1 MTVINTNTGA
11 LTART
16 YAVKA
21 NDSMT
26 KAMERLA
33 SGLRIN
39 SAADD
44 AAGLAVAN
52 KMESQLRGMNIAIR
66 NSQDGISLVQT
77 AEAGMSEISNMLIRM
92 RELAVQMNNGIYTAS
107 DRSNAQLEVDALML
121 EVDKIANNTAFNDV
135 KVLDGTYSANI
146 RAGNTNVELIDVT
159 VERMNTDSLGGDNL
173 AGTKSTATADDST
186 AVDKVGTTVVTSTAA
201 DSITIQNANLGT
213 GISAFTAANANGTYT
228 LSGTDAASFSLDS
241 ANNIVSNAAI
251 AFDTSASPK
260 NSYDLQLTYTNQAG
274 TNSFTENVKLNITAN
289 ETIAA
294 IKTATTNLTT
304 SESAAM
310 SFRATNS
317 AGASDGIL
325 SSNLQAFVDADTG
338 VGSYSVTGTDAAQ
351 ITVDSVNGI
360 ISAALDFENKQD
372 SGTNN
377 VYDFNVVYTSST
389 GDKFTETVA
398 LTVTDSQEEVVTFT
412 DSQDD
417 DFSASD
423 DTNVTRG
430 DVFTATVDGVT
441 LAATVTAD
449 DTAFTNAKLATLL
462 NEENA
467 QQATAAR
474 GTFSVNGSNQ
484 IVWTYADA
492 VGNTSDAPNSIIQT
506 DKNIVVDNVTT
517 TDVDGVFSV
526 TMLDTHITGGNT
538 AAGDIFTLTVGLETL
553 TVTGQ
558 QTTAAGVVDAF
569 VALDTSEL
577 GFTLADNGNNLTVTM
592 REPGVLSTPVMTA
605 TLADG
610 TTALTNGT
618 ATNFDASVLAASSF
632 TTNGVS
638 AGRDAVAKVTT
649 YAGLGAALNAGAT
662 GDTFSVVIDGT
673 TISATV
679 GAGVTAGTYGIASL
693 VTDLNA
699 ANQALATPVAI
710 TFSASGSDLLATANN
725 AASNLDM
732 SATVQRNS
740 GDVGTAVITT
750 RAQSAVA
757 RTVTFDATGTVTAQ
771 NDTVEVT
778 VNGEVYSAQVTS
790 GGTFADV
797 ITDIAGAQNADGDA
811 LSALYTVTDAG
822 NGADMKFTAVTA
834 GAAANADTLIDFT
847 YVEAAAVAITDGD
860 GDGTHTTSVTQ
871 GVDTLVSV
879 AATKVGSSTAGSA
892 TNTLFGNYS
901 TQSSTFVTTANSSI
915 SLTEA
920 SKIEFGAD
928 ALSAALNT
936 YRTSSGKDG
945 GTYSISGT
953 DSAKFSVDKTSG
965 LVTNVADMDADS
977 NTSFTFDVS
986 YTDKA
991 GGVFTDSVTLN
1002 LLNSTTDDGT
1012 HLGDVDLTSSS
1023 SANTSITILDT
1034 AINQIASA
1042 QAKLG
1047 AIQNRLQHNIDNL
1060 SAASMLTETAKG
1072 RIVDADFARET
1083 TELSK
1088 QQILGQ
1094 AATSML
1100 AQANQSK
1107 QSVLALLQ

>member
-92 RELAVQMNNGIYTAS
+92 RELAVQMNNGIYTSS

-146 RAGNTNVELIDVT
+146 RAGNTNVEQINVS
-159 VERMNTDSLGGDNL
+159 VERMNTDSLGGNNL
-173 AGTKSTATADDST
+173 AGTKSTATADDSI

-201 DSITIQNANLGT
+201 DSITIQNASLGT
-213 GISAFTAANANGTYT
+213 GISAFTAANANGTYS
-228 LSGTDAASFSLDS
+228 LSGADAASFSLDS
-241 ANNIVSNAAI
+241 ANNIVSNSAI

-325 SSNLQAFVDADTG
+325 SSNLQAFVNADTG

-377 VYDFNVVYTSST
+377 VYDFDVVYTSST

-398 LTVTDSQEEVVTFT
+398 LTVTDSQEEVVEFT
-412 DSQDD
+412 DSANNV
-417 DFSASD
+417 FSQ
-423 DTNVTRG
+423 TGNTVVTRG
-430 DVFTATVDGVT
+430 DVFTSTVDGVT

-449 DTAFTNAKLATLL
+449 DSAFTNDKLATLL

-467 QQATAAR
+467 QQATPAR
-474 GTFSVNGSNQ
+474 GTFSVNGSNN
-484 IVWTYADA
+484 IVFTYSDA

-506 DKNIVVDNVTT
+506 DKDITVAGLTETSTKAVYDMTIVNGEVSAGAV
-517 TDVDGVFSV
+517 G
-526 TMLDTHITGGNT
+526 DTYTI
-538 AAGDIFTLTVGLETL
+538 TVGLESATF
-553 TVTGQ
+553 TDVAGDQTGALVAASI
-558 QTTAAGVVDAF
+558 AAGI
-569 VALDTSEL
+569 DTSEL
-577 GFTLADNGNNLTVTM
+577 SFTLSDDGAGVLTVTM
-592 REPGVLSTPVMTA
+592 KEDGVLSTPVLTA
-605 TLADG
+605 SRGAIAQ
-610 TTALTNGT
+610 TANSFSTNG
-618 ATNFDASVLAASSF
+618 L
-632 TTNGVS
+632 G

-662 GDTFSVVIDGT
+662 GDTFSVAIDGT

-679 GAGVTAGTYGIASL
+679 GAGVTAGTYGVASL
-693 VTDLNA
+693 VADLNA

-725 AASNLDM
+725 TASNIDM
-732 SATVQRNS
+732 SAAVQRNS
-740 GDVGTAVITT
+740 GSVGTATITT
-750 RAQSAVA
+750 RAASAVA
-757 RTVTFDATGTVTAQ
+757 RTAVFTAPGGVRV
-771 NDTVEVT
+771 NGDSVEVT
-778 VNGEVYSAQVTS
+778 VNGDVFSAAV
-790 GGTFADV
+790 GGTALTDV
-797 ITDIAGAQNADGDA
+797 NTALAGATN
-811 LSALYTVTDAG
+811 SAGTVLNTLYTVAIDNTNDL
-822 NGADMKFTAVTA
+822 KFTAVAA
-834 GAAANADTLIDFT
+834 GAAANADTIVDLT
-847 YVEAAAVAITDGD
+847 YVEQTTLLTTDASGGGHD
-860 GDGTHTTSVTQ
+860 TSVTQ

-901 TQSSTFVTTANSSI
+901 TQSSTFVTTSNSSI

-953 DSAKFSVDKTSG
+953 DSANFSIDKTSG

>member
-1 MTVINTNTGA
+1 M
-11 LTART
+11 
-16 YAVKA
+16 
-21 NDSMT
+21 
-26 KAMERLA
+26 
-33 SGLRIN
+33 
-39 SAADD
+39 
-44 AAGLAVAN
+44 
-52 KMESQLRGMNIAIR
+52 
-66 NSQDGISLVQT
+66 
-77 AEAGMSEISNMLIRM
+77 
-92 RELAVQMNNGIYTAS
+92 
-107 DRSNAQLEVDALML
+107 
-121 EVDKIANNTAFNDV
+121 
-135 KVLDGTYSANI
+135 
-146 RAGNTNVELIDVT
+146 
-159 VERMNTDSLGGDNL
+159 
-173 AGTKSTATADDST
+173 
-186 AVDKVGTTVVTSTAA
+186 
-201 DSITIQNANLGT
+201 
-213 GISAFTAANANGTYT
+213 
-228 LSGTDAASFSLDS
+228 
-241 ANNIVSNAAI
+241 
-251 AFDTSASPK
+251 
-260 NSYDLQLTYTNQAG
+260 
-274 TNSFTENVKLNITAN
+274 KLNITAN
-289 ETIAA
+289 QTIAA
-294 IKTATTNLTT
+294 IKTATTDLTT

-351 ITVDSVNGI
+351 FTVDSVNGI

-377 VYDFNVVYTSST
+377 VYDFDVVYTSST

-398 LTVTDSQEEVVTFT
+398 LTVTDSQEEVVEFT
-412 DSQDD
+412 DSANNV
-417 DFSASD
+417 FSQ
-423 DTNVTRG
+423 TGNTVVTRG
-430 DVFTATVDGVT
+430 DVFTSTVDGVT

-449 DTAFTNAKLATLL
+449 DSAFTNAKLATLL

-467 QQATAAR
+467 QQATPAR
-474 GTFSVNGSNQ
+474 GTFSVNGSNN
-484 IVWTYADA
+484 IVFTYSDA

-506 DKNIVVDNVTT
+506 DKDITVAGLTETSTKAVYDMTIVNGEVSAGAV
-517 TDVDGVFSV
+517 G
-526 TMLDTHITGGNT
+526 DTYTI
-538 AAGDIFTLTVGLETL
+538 TVGLESATF
-553 TVTGQ
+553 TDVAGDQTGALVAASI
-558 QTTAAGVVDAF
+558 AAGI
-569 VALDTSEL
+569 DTSEL
-577 GFTLADNGNNLTVTM
+577 SFTLSDDGAGVLTVTM
-592 REPGVLSTPVMTA
+592 KEDGVLSTPVLTA
-605 TLADG
+605 SRGAIAQ
-610 TTALTNGT
+610 TANSFSTNG
-618 ATNFDASVLAASSF
+618 L
-632 TTNGVS
+632 G

-662 GDTFSVVIDGT
+662 GDTFSVAIDGT

-679 GAGVTAGTYGIASL
+679 GAGVTAGTYGVASL
-693 VTDLNA
+693 VADLNA

-725 AASNLDM
+725 TASNIDM
-732 SATVQRNS
+732 SAAVQRNS
-740 GDVGTAVITT
+740 GSVGTATITT
-750 RAQSAVA
+750 RAASAVA
-757 RTVTFDATGTVTAQ
+757 RTAVFTAPGGVRV
-771 NDTVEVT
+771 NGDSVEVT
-778 VNGEVYSAQVTS
+778 VNGDVFSAAV
-790 GGTFADV
+790 GGTALTDV
-797 ITDIAGAQNADGDA
+797 NTALAGATN
-811 LSALYTVTDAG
+811 SAGTVLNTLYTVAIDNTNDL
-822 NGADMKFTAVTA
+822 KFTAVAA
-834 GAAANADTLIDFT
+834 GAAANADTIVDLT
-847 YVEAAAVAITDGD
+847 YVEQTTLLTTDASGGGHD
-860 GDGTHTTSVTQ
+860 TSVTQ

-901 TQSSTFVTTANSSI
+901 TQSSTFVTTSNSSI

-953 DSAKFSVDKTSG
+953 DSAKFSIDKTSG